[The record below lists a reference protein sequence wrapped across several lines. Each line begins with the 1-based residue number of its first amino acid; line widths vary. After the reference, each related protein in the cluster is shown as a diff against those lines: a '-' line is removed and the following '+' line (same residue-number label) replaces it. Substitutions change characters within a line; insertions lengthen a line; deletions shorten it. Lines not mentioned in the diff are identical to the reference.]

1 MDDAPA
7 SRTLIASLEPRQDGL
22 LRKVGRFVGH
32 FLSAIT
38 GGWDLSPDA
47 DLVVRRR
54 SSGTEVHRTPA
65 DIGDPERLLDEANND
80 LATLTEEEFLEEW
93 SVSR

>member
-7 SRTLIASLEPRQDGL
+7 SRTLIASLEPRQDGV

-54 SSGTEVHRTPA
+54 SSGTEVHRTP
-65 DIGDPERLLDEANND
+65 ERLLDEANND